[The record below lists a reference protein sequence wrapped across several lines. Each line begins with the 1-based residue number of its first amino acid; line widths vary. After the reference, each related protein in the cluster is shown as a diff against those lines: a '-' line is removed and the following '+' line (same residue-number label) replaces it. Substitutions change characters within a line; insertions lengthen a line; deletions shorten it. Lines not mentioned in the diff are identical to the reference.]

1 MGTVL
6 VILPSDSEEPDAY
19 SPIRLLRALL
29 TTGMGELLGL
39 SPPAT
44 LLSASHSAS
53 LNWSWSLPLSPL
65 DAAASLKAAKPKQHT
80 KCWCNYTF
88 TTVTNVT
95 LLTCAW
101 ECRKL
106 YVQAVILFVTDL
118 QLWWSPASASCGRV
132 SLSMGKGSGMKAS
145 ASASAPAPAP
155 SSKAWQIE
163 TKCCI
168 KRILPFYI
176 ILFSLHQPVYITGCE
191 KRKEQYVFIAVTFI
205 WQSFTLGH
213 CVSLTAVR
221 SAQ

>member
-101 ECRKL
+101 ECKKL

-132 SLSMGKGSGMKAS
+132 SLCMGKGSGMKTSAFAAAS
-145 ASASAPAPAP
+145 TP

-163 TKCCI
+163 TKYCI
-168 KRILPFYI
+168 KWILTFCI

-191 KRKEQYVFIAVTFI
+191 KRKEQYVFTAVRFI
-205 WQSFTLGH
+205 WQSFTLRH

-221 SAQ
+221 SV